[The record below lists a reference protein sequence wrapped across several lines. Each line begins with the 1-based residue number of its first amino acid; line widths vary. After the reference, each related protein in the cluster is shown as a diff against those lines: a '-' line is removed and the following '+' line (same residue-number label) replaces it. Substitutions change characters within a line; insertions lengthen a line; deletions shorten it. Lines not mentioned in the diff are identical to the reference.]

1 MYQLEN
7 IIAEKSSPSFENKL
21 EKSSDRRRYTV
32 TFVPGANSSTV
43 ATETQV
49 AHSCF
54 LEDLSHGQ
62 GHLTPARL
70 SGVDS

>member
-7 IIAEKSSPSFENKL
+7 IKVPIVDGTPSLLFQKL
-21 EKSSDRRRYTV
+21 T
-32 TFVPGANSSTV
+32 GSTV

-49 AHSCF
+49 AYSCF

-62 GHLTPARL
+62 DHLTPAGL
-70 SGVDS
+70 SNVDR